1 MKVGH
6 EGSPES
12 YALSLLEQN
21 ELHLPLKPVL
31 LSLILRTTDHVCVCA
46 CVCVHVCVCMCVCV
60 CVCEHH
66 RWQMSPTEEKTN
78 DLVPLFCD

>member
-1 MKVGH
+1 MRVGH

-31 LSLILRTTDHVCVCA
+31 LSQILRTTDHVCM
-46 CVCVHVCVCMCVCV
+46 CVCVRVCVYMCVCV
-60 CVCEHH
+60 CVCVY
-66 RWQMSPTEEKTN
+66 M
-78 DLVPLFCD
+78 